1 MRMHQRKRTKLKFA
15 ILISFLSTFR
25 HSSLTIVQTILLEEN
40 RRRLSAPPCRTV
52 GPKCSTYKTGVK
64 REEPWDAPVRRPDR
78 RPITRTQINGVAP
91 SAAQP
96 TLCSAEWPKATPIII
111 IIILLFQRSLHP
123 ALPPPSPRSDI
134 GSAGGQ
140 SLPVPD
146 RWSLRFVKR
155 PITQPTPSHPCTC
168 FSANDYACVNSR
180 RSLKRSWN
188 WWHFF

>member
-96 TLCSAEWPKATPIII
+96 TLCRMAKGDPDHHHHH
-111 IIILLFQRSLHP
+111 HP
-123 ALPPPSPRSDI
+123 PFPTLAPPCPPPSLPPI
-134 GSAGGQ
+134 GYRICGRTVTACPG
-140 SLPVPD
+140 PMIA
-146 RWSLRFVKR
+146 
-155 PITQPTPSHPCTC
+155 PI
-168 FSANDYACVNSR
+168 R
-180 RSLKRSWN
+180 
-188 WWHFF
+188 

>member
-1 MRMHQRKRTKLKFA
+1 MRMHQRKQTKLKFA

-123 ALPPPSPRSDI
+123 FPPPDRISDLREDSHCLSRTDDRSD
-134 GSAGGQ
+134 
-140 SLPVPD
+140 SLNG
-146 RWSLRFVKR
+146 RLRNRHLVIHALVFPR
-155 PITQPTPSHPCTC
+155 MITRAWTR
-168 FSANDYACVNSR
+168 DD
-180 RSLKRSWN
+180 L
-188 WWHFF
+188 